1 MKINDKNYIGLL
13 KFGKKEHME
22 ALYNEGLLYMN
33 TFDYFINLE
42 DNGDRRADKY
52 EATTLYYA
60 GDGVDDIKLT
70 LGSGDDKI
78 TLSREGG
85 TLSIAMITDQPTY
98 SHLYSMTA
106 IDTKWAL
113 ENDLLLDERN
123 FADGKDYVVII
134 HDCNKFIERLTNK
147 LNENKGNSKLSFIEY
162 IDEHNYSGQMGCF
175 RKFDKFS
182 YQNEWRCAV
191 LQNGIK
197 EPITITLGSLADI
210 AFTPRNKRKF
220 YEMNA
225 KIGNIAISNKNAIVL
240 SEQEVIL

>member
-1 MKINDKNYIGLL
+1 MKIKDKNYIGLL

-42 DNGDRRADKY
+42 DNGDGRADKY

-191 LQNGIK
+191 SQNGIK
-197 EPITITLGSLADI
+197 EPIIITLGSLADI
-210 AFTPRNKRKF
+210 AFTPRNKREF

>member
-1 MKINDKNYIGLL
+1 MKIKDKNYIGLL

-22 ALYNEGLLYMN
+22 ALYNEWLLYMN

-42 DNGDRRADKY
+42 DNGDGRADKY

-191 LQNGIK
+191 SQNGIK

-210 AFTPRNKRKF
+210 AFTPRNKREF

>member
-1 MKINDKNYIGLL
+1 MKIKDKNYIGLL

-22 ALYNEGLLYMN
+22 AFYNEGLLYMN

-42 DNGDRRADKY
+42 DNGDGRADKY

-123 FADGKDYVVII
+123 FADCKDYVVII

-162 IDEHNYSGQMGCF
+162 IDEHNYSG
-175 RKFDKFS
+175 
-182 YQNEWRCAV
+182 
-191 LQNGIK
+191 
-197 EPITITLGSLADI
+197 
-210 AFTPRNKRKF
+210 
-220 YEMNA
+220 
-225 KIGNIAISNKNAIVL
+225 
-240 SEQEVIL
+240 

>member
-1 MKINDKNYIGLL
+1 MKIKDKNYIGLL

-42 DNGDRRADKY
+42 DNGDGRADKY

-210 AFTPRNKRKF
+210 AFTPRNKREF

>member
-1 MKINDKNYIGLL
+1 MKIKDKNYIGLL

-42 DNGDRRADKY
+42 DNGDGRADKY

-162 IDEHNYSGQMGCF
+162 IDEHNYSGQIGCF

-210 AFTPRNKRKF
+210 AFTPRNKREF

>member
-1 MKINDKNYIGLL
+1 MKIKDKNYIGLL

-22 ALYNEGLLYMN
+22 AFYNEGLLYMN

-42 DNGDRRADKY
+42 DNGDGRADKY

-106 IDTKWAL
+106 IDTKWTL

-123 FADGKDYVVII
+123 FADCKDYVVII

-162 IDEHNYSGQMGCF
+162 IDEHNYSG
-175 RKFDKFS
+175 
-182 YQNEWRCAV
+182 
-191 LQNGIK
+191 
-197 EPITITLGSLADI
+197 
-210 AFTPRNKRKF
+210 
-220 YEMNA
+220 
-225 KIGNIAISNKNAIVL
+225 
-240 SEQEVIL
+240 

>member
-1 MKINDKNYIGLL
+1 MKIKDKNYIGLL

-42 DNGDRRADKY
+42 DNGDGRADKY

-182 YQNEWRCAV
+182 YQNEWRSAV

-210 AFTPRNKRKF
+210 AFTPRNKREF

>member
-1 MKINDKNYIGLL
+1 MKIKDKNYIGLL

-42 DNGDRRADKY
+42 DNGDGRADKY

-162 IDEHNYSGQMGCF
+162 IDEHNYSGQMGRF

-191 LQNGIK
+191 SQNGIK

-210 AFTPRNKRKF
+210 AFTPRNKREF

>member
-1 MKINDKNYIGLL
+1 MKIKDKNYIGLL

-22 ALYNEGLLYMN
+22 ALYNEGLFYMN

-42 DNGDRRADKY
+42 DNGDGRADRY
-52 EATTLYYA
+52 EATVEYFA
-60 GDGVDDIKLT
+60 GNGLDDITIT
-70 LGSGDDKI
+70 LGSGDDQI
-78 TLSREGG
+78 TLSRENG
-85 TLSIAMITDQPTY
+85 TLSVAMITDTPEY

-106 IDTKWAL
+106 IDTEWAL
-113 ENDLLLDERN
+113 KNDLLLDERN

-134 HDCNKFIERLTNK
+134 HDFNKFVERLTNK
-147 LNENKGNSKLSFIEY
+147 LNENKWNSKLSFIEY

-210 AFTPRNKRKF
+210 AFTPRNKREF

>member
-1 MKINDKNYIGLL
+1 MKIKDKNYIGLL

-42 DNGDRRADKY
+42 DNGDGRADKY

-106 IDTKWAL
+106 IDTK
-113 ENDLLLDERN
+113 
-123 FADGKDYVVII
+123 
-134 HDCNKFIERLTNK
+134 
-147 LNENKGNSKLSFIEY
+147 
-162 IDEHNYSGQMGCF
+162 
-175 RKFDKFS
+175 
-182 YQNEWRCAV
+182 
-191 LQNGIK
+191 
-197 EPITITLGSLADI
+197 
-210 AFTPRNKRKF
+210 
-220 YEMNA
+220 
-225 KIGNIAISNKNAIVL
+225 
-240 SEQEVIL
+240 

>member
-1 MKINDKNYIGLL
+1 MEIKDKNYIGLL

-22 ALYNEGLLYMN
+22 AFYNEGLLYMN

-42 DNGDRRADKY
+42 DNGDGRADKY

-210 AFTPRNKRKF
+210 AFTPRNKREF

>member
-1 MKINDKNYIGLL
+1 MKIKDKNYIGLL

-42 DNGDRRADKY
+42 DNGDGRADKY

-191 LQNGIK
+191 SQNGIK

-210 AFTPRNKRKF
+210 AFTPRNKREF

>member
-1 MKINDKNYIGLL
+1 MKIKDKNYIGLL

-42 DNGDRRADKY
+42 DNGDGRADKY

-123 FADGKDYVVII
+123 FVDGKDYVVII

-210 AFTPRNKRKF
+210 AFTPRNKREF

>member
-1 MKINDKNYIGLL
+1 MKIKDKNYIGLL

-42 DNGDRRADKY
+42 DNGDGRADKY

-191 LQNGIK
+191 SQNWIK

-210 AFTPRNKRKF
+210 AFTPRNKREF

>member
-1 MKINDKNYIGLL
+1 MKIKDKNYIGLL

-42 DNGDRRADKY
+42 DNGDGRADKY

-191 LQNGIK
+191 LQNWIK

-210 AFTPRNKRKF
+210 AFTPRNKREF

>member
-1 MKINDKNYIGLL
+1 MKIKDKNYIGLL

-42 DNGDRRADKY
+42 DNGDGRADKY

-197 EPITITLGSLADI
+197 EPITITLGALADI
-210 AFTPRNKRKF
+210 AFTPRNKREF

>member
-1 MKINDKNYIGLL
+1 MKIKDKNYIGLL

-42 DNGDRRADKY
+42 DNGDGRADKY
-52 EATTLYYA
+52 EATTLYYS

-134 HDCNKFIERLTNK
+134 HDFNKFVERLTNK
-147 LNENKGNSKLSFIEY
+147 LNENKWNSKLSFIEY

-210 AFTPRNKRKF
+210 AFTPRNKREF

>member
-1 MKINDKNYIGLL
+1 MKIKDKNYIGLL

-42 DNGDRRADKY
+42 DNGDGRADKY

-197 EPITITLGSLADI
+197 EPIAITLGSLADI
-210 AFTPRNKRKF
+210 AFTPRNKREF
-220 YEMNA
+220 FEMNA